1 MGPTFTVHNRVL
13 FKIIGNV
20 LWYILYSRNK
30 KNAHTHTFID
40 QTFMGVDI
48 LCNKREYFF
57 VFPYT
62 CDASLKDVHVFSTLT
77 WYSKVFD
84 L

>member
-1 MGPTFTVHNRVL
+1 MLDCCCLETSLSTKKSLIVENILFFIMGPTFTVHNRVL

-40 QTFMGVDI
+40 
-48 LCNKREYFF
+48 
-57 VFPYT
+57 
-62 CDASLKDVHVFSTLT
+62 
-77 WYSKVFD
+77 
-84 L
+84 